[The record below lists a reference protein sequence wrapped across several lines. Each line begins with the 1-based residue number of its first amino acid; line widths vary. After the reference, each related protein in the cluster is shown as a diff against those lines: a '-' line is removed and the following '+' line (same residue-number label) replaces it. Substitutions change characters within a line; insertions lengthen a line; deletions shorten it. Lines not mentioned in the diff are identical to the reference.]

1 MFFYFV
7 VEEEFVKGIDE
18 WNNKEVVDWV
28 NEIGFEDYA
37 KIIQY
42 ENIVGKELI
51 NCDKHT
57 VLEDRLGLTREDL

>member
-1 MFFYFV
+1 MFYYFV
-7 VEEEFVKGIDE
+7 VEEEFVKSIEE
-18 WNNKEVVDWV
+18 WDNKEVVNWV

-51 NCDKHT
+51 NCDK
-57 VLEDRLGLTREDL
+57 